1 MFIYILYILA
11 IFITIYF
18 VLQKKKIEEA
28 LTLAVTDNNGVIKYS
43 ENDKTTSLYDA
54 SDSAKKFKKVI
65 TSGKDHL
72 WALDGSGKPWHR
84 TLTSSWVKQEKSGVT
99 FVDITSD
106 AKSVWG
112 LTGQLDN
119 YTVYKRSV
127 TSTGNWV
134 IETNNRDFKQMS
146 ASGEGWIWAVDKNN
160 HAFKK
165 EKRQWGWWGWEGQHI
180 KQVSCGKDYVF
191 ALRTSNMLYK
201 KNINGSGAWNPLNKN
216 LKYVSGSSNT
226 YLWGVDTSGKVVRAV
241 KPVSSGSIWEEVP
254 HGTGE
259 TFKYISGGNI
269 IDLKKTDIT
278 LPAEATAAEAAA
290 TAAEEEAAR
299 VAAAKAAGSGERAAS
314 ANERPTTPEGTS
326 TGTCSLNCAAPTK
339 ITGSC
344 EGNKVPTTSKSA
356 AFRIAKGPHPFAKDV
371 DGTIKYFKACP
382 YTCLG
387 PQDAAWNDYGPA
399 PGVDYSGN
407 LHGCRYT
414 QQCKQCGTVDIEVN
428 GEMKEKIKSDGTY
441 EYEWV
446 DATSTETNALPFDQ
460 NRQLTKC
467 EIDKM
472 QGLHN
477 NNCPPPT
484 EYTSRKESEDNSN
497 GQVNAADTTMA
508 NMFLDINNPH
518 DTGTKDM
525 SLEDYYNRR
534 LLINSGENR
543 LGGSKSAYT
552 NKYKP
557 QNKYGNIRF
566 FNSVWKLF

>member
-28 LTLAVTDNNGVIKYS
+28 LTLAVTDNNGIVKYS
-43 ENDKTTSLYDA
+43 EDDKSTSDYGTRKL
-54 SDSAKKFKKVI
+54 KKVI
-65 TSGKDHL
+65 TSSNDNY
-72 WALDGSGKPWHR
+72 WALDNRGVPWHK
-84 TLTSSWVKQEKSGVT
+84 TPNSIWVEKKKSGVT

-106 AKSVWG
+106 ENSVWG
-112 LTGQLDN
+112 LTGQLGN
-119 YTVYKRSV
+119 YTVYKRPV
-127 TSTGNWV
+127 NSTGNWV
-134 IETNNRDFKQMS
+134 IETNNKNFKQMS

-160 HAFKK
+160 NAWKK
-165 EKRQWGWWGWEGQHI
+165 AKPSGEWITQGQNF
-180 KQVSCGKDYVF
+180 KQVSCGKNYVF
-191 ALRTSNMLYK
+191 ALASNMLYK
-201 KNINGSGAWNPLNKN
+201 KNISGSGAWNPLNKN

-226 YLWGVDTSGKVVRAV
+226 YLWGVATSGKVVRAV
-241 KPVSSGSIWEEVP
+241 KPVNSGSIWEEVP

-290 TAAEEEAAR
+290 TAAAEEAAR
-299 VAAAKAAGSGERAAS
+299 VAAAKAAGSGERAAL
-314 ANERPTTPEGTS
+314 ANQRPTTPDGTS

-344 EGNKVPTTSKSA
+344 EGVSITNTN
-356 AFRIAKGPHPFAKDV
+356 PFAKDV

-399 PGVDYSGN
+399 QGVDYSGN

-460 NRQLTKC
+460 NRQLTQC

-497 GQVNAADTTMA
+497 ESGQVNAADTTMA

-525 SLEDYYNRR
+525 SLEDYYNKR

-557 QNKYGNIRF
+557 QNKFGKVRF

>member
-28 LTLAVTDNNGVIKYS
+28 LTLAVTDNNGIVKYS
-43 ENDKTTSLYDA
+43 EDDKSTSNYGNRKL
-54 SDSAKKFKKVI
+54 KKVI
-65 TSGKDHL
+65 TSSNDNY
-72 WALDGSGKPWHR
+72 WALDNGGVPWHK
-84 TLTSSWVKQEKSGVT
+84 TPNSNWVEKKKSGVT

-106 AKSVWG
+106 ENSVWG
-112 LTGQLDN
+112 LTGQLGKYN
-119 YTVYKRSV
+119 VYKRPV

-134 IETNNRDFKQMS
+134 IESNETNNNKFKQMS
-146 ASGEGWIWAVDKNN
+146 ASGNGWIWAVDKDNV
-160 HAFKK
+160 AWKK
-165 EKRQWGWWGWEGQHI
+165 EKNVTSWTKTTSVDI
-180 KQVSCGKDYVF
+180 KQVSCGENYVF
-191 ALRTSNMLYK
+191 ALMTSNMLYK
-201 KNINGSGAWNPLNKN
+201 NNISGSGAWNPLNKN

-226 YLWGVDTSGKVVRAV
+226 YLWGVATSGKVVRAV
-241 KPVSSGSIWEEVP
+241 KPVNSGSIWEEVP

-269 IDLKKTDIT
+269 IDSRKTDIT

-290 TAAEEEAAR
+290 EEAAR
-299 VAAAKAAGSGERAAS
+299 VAAAEAAGSGERAAL
-314 ANERPTTPEGTS
+314 ANQRPTTPDGTPDGTS

-399 PGVDYSGN
+399 QGVDYSGN

-414 QQCKQCGTVDIEVN
+414 QQCKQCGTVDIEAH
-428 GEMKEKIKSDGTY
+428 GEMKETIENG
-441 EYEWV
+441 EYKYTWV

-460 NRQLTKC
+460 NRQLTQC

-484 EYTSRKESEDNSN
+484 EYTSREESEDNSN
-497 GQVNAADTTMA
+497 ESGQVNAADTTMA